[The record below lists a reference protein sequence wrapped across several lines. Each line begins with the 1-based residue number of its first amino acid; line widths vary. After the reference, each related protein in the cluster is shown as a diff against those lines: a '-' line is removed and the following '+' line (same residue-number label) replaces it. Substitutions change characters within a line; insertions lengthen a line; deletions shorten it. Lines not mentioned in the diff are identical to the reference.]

1 MAAASNRITAVYCVF
16 WGGMMNPNFRLH
28 EATLQSF
35 LHHYH
40 LTRGAQLQQS
50 SLELRPI
57 TSTCRN
63 LPFAKLNPAAGHG
76 IGVRDGAL
84 RPKRRRTAS
93 PPHRA
98 SFRDWSRSCG
108 MSCLCNGTNPSR
120 LPVKTSTVTEP
131 RGPIRAFAARERC
144 PWSRA
149 RP

>member
-40 LTRGAQLQQS
+40 LTGGAQLQQS

-63 LPFAKLNPAAGHG
+63 LPFATLNPAAGHG
-76 IGVRDGAL
+76 IGVAGRS
-84 RPKRRRTAS
+84 AS
-93 PPHRA
+93 AKEAANGVSAA
-98 SFRDWSRSCG
+98 SCVIS
-108 MSCLCNGTNPSR
+108 
-120 LPVKTSTVTEP
+120 
-131 RGPIRAFAARERC
+131 
-144 PWSRA
+144 
-149 RP
+149 